1 MKDEFIKAAKEL
13 EEQIIRDRRHIH
25 KYPEVGMEVP
35 KTYAYVKK
43 KTFRTDRMTGLNVAK
58 ILLRPL

>member
-25 KYPEVGMEVP
+25 KYPEVGMEAVSY
-35 KTYAYVKK
+35 TH
-43 KTFRTDRMTGLNVAK
+43 
-58 ILLRPL
+58 LRSYYRGNDD